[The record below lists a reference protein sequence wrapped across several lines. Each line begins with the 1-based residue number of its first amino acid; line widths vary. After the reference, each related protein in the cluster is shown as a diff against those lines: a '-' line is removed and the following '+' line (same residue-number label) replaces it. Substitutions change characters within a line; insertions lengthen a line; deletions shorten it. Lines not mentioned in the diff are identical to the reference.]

1 MLFQVSYHSDLTTA
15 NVVCYNG
22 TLYNITRID
31 TLQEYNED
39 STLFCV
45 AKKKSRNRDIIL
57 KSTPCCATLSMAD
70 YSHAQEGYFHD
81 LQR

>member
-1 MLFQVSYHSDLTTA
+1 MSTKTPVPAGFAAETVTHKEEMLFQVSYHSDLTTA

-45 AKKKSRNRDIIL
+45 AKKNHE
-57 KSTPCCATLSMAD
+57 TVT
-70 YSHAQEGYFHD
+70 
-81 LQR
+81 

>member
-45 AKKKSRNRDIIL
+45 AKKNHE
-57 KSTPCCATLSMAD
+57 TVT
-70 YSHAQEGYFHD
+70 
-81 LQR
+81 